1 MGTST
6 PASTPLTR
14 RRLLQV
20 GSIGLLGLGLP
31 DLLAA
36 GARRQREKS
45 CIFIVQYG
53 GASHIDS
60 LDPKP
65 DAPADIRGP
74 YKPIA
79 TTVPGLRLGEKLPH
93 LARLADRFAVVR
105 SMTHRNGG
113 HDGGMHVAMTGHSNP
128 TPDTPYF
135 GSVVAR
141 LRPVS
146 GNVPPY
152 VWLQNLA
159 GDVQPRYLTG
169 GFLGAA
175 YSPLRVGTDL
185 DNPSSP
191 TFRFTAF
198 DSHRDV
204 PDQRLRQRWALLRDV
219 DGPRGESVTSPSAMR
234 RFQER
239 AVDLVTGPE
248 ARRAFNLAHEPA
260 SLRDRYGRHPLGQ
273 NLLMARRLIE
283 AGVRLVSITAWTGT
297 PPGEKFRNVQ
307 TWDMHGDGAGLGSI
321 FGTGAFGLS
330 WALPNLDQAVSALLD
345 DLQVRGLLEST
356 MVVMVGEFG
365 RSPRV
370 VKAGRDH
377 WPACYSALLA
387 GAGIRGG
394 LVYGASD
401 RHGGYVRNDPVC
413 PRTSALPCST
423 PWAST
428 PIRAWA
434 PTASLAPPA
443 PASRCSGCSRRPG
456 DPVTRTADTVVG
468 CADPGVVT
476 VPEGCSSCRAD
487 RLPCLVVGEQVAEA
501 RPADEGVEDLLG
513 VLVRHVQDDRL
524 HHEVAVH
531 PLTGVAPEGVA
542 DQP

>member
-1 MGTST
+1 MVGGLMMDSQT
-6 PASTPLTR
+6 PASNASLTR
-14 RRLLQV
+14 RRVLQV

-36 GARRQREKS
+36 ASSGGSRRRSETS

-65 DAPADIRGP
+65 EAPADIRGP
-74 YKPIA
+74 YRPIA
-79 TTVPGLRLGEKLPH
+79 TTVAGMRLGELLPR
-93 LARLADRFAVVR
+93 LARLAGRFAVVR

-113 HDGGMHVAMTGHSNP
+113 HDGGMHVCMTGHSNP
-128 TPDTPYF
+128 SADTPYF

-141 LRPVS
+141 LRPAR

-169 GFLGAA
+169 GFMGAA

-191 TFRFTAF
+191 TFRFKAF
-198 DSHRDV
+198 DSPPDV
-204 PDQRLRQRWALLRDV
+204 PQQRLHGRWDLLRAV
-219 DGPRGESVTSPSAMR
+219 DGKRGQPVPSAMR

-248 ARRAFNLAHEPA
+248 ARRAFDLDHEPA

-283 AGVRLVSITAWTGT
+283 AGVRLVSVTAWTGT
-297 PPGEKFRNVQ
+297 PPREKFRNVQ

-321 FGTGAFGLS
+321 FGTGAYGLG
-330 WALPNLDQAVSALLD
+330 WALPNLDQGVSALLE

-356 MVVMVGEFG
+356 LVVMVGEFG

-401 RHGGYVRNDPVC
+401 RHGGYVRDNPVTPEDFGATLFHALGIDP
-413 PRTSALPCST
+413 ST
-423 PWAST
+423 RLGADGFTRPAST
-428 PIRAWA
+428 GRPV
-434 PTASLAPPA
+434 LALF
-443 PASRCSGCSRRPG
+443 G
-456 DPVTRTADTVVG
+456 
-468 CADPGVVT
+468 
-476 VPEGCSSCRAD
+476 
-487 RLPCLVVGEQVAEA
+487 
-501 RPADEGVEDLLG
+501 
-513 VLVRHVQDDRL
+513 
-524 HHEVAVH
+524 
-531 PLTGVAPEGVA
+531 
-542 DQP
+542 